1 MCMGQA
7 ARHAWA
13 VRATTPVGAAATTA
27 KESCPVHPE
36 RPRLANQL
44 RRGGSSGLVVPSMT
58 PRDQGLP
65 SARAVPVA
73 NETEIRWDEAGA
85 FVRRRLGYELPAS
98 SHGQIDD
105 LVQESLVR
113 LLRAVRREPVENLEA
128 LMTEIARRTA
138 IDCLRRRTR
147 WSALLSPAELAIH
160 EVPDSTA
167 RTDDLGDPVER
178 LHFVVL
184 EFFTV
189 REARCRELAVA
200 FFAEQD
206 WKLVAEEQGR
216 SHQAVRKQ
224 WSRCLELLRAAARS
238 DPGLLMDWSRSA

>member
-1 MCMGQA
+1 MPPSGDAPA
-7 ARHAWA
+7 AG
-13 VRATTPVGAAATTA
+13 ATS
-27 KESCPVHPE
+27 ES
-36 RPRLANQL
+36 
-44 RRGGSSGLVVPSMT
+44 
-58 PRDQGLP
+58 
-65 SARAVPVA
+65 
-73 NETEIRWDEAGA
+73 EIRWDEATQ
-85 FVRRRLGYELPAS
+85 FLRRRLDYELPTRAR
-98 SHGQIDD
+98 HQLDD

-147 WSALLSPAELAIH
+147 WSALLSPAEPAID
-160 EVPDSTA
+160 EVPDPTA
-167 RTDDLGDPVER
+167 RPDDLGDPVER

-206 WKLVAEEQGR
+206 WKLVAEGQGR
-216 SHQAVRKQ
+216 SHRAVRKQ